1 MCLPAADLP
10 ILVADVQVHNRHSYI
25 QQALCLY
32 ESIVGGFNDPLH
44 SDTRHNTLVILAS
57 NWDRSSLIT
66 FAKLTAPVIKTM
78 LPQYNHSLYNVIPF
92 FECLNIWFIRCCLFV
107 SCTIDYMW
115 CNPGK
120 KSHSDLR
127 SFIIDNCHRCMNV
140 TFILI
145 YTRIIWIK
153 WFRIRNDDRK
163 ISLSHYF
170 KFQYEFLSHPKIVII
185 KDTIFIPFPEQLIL
199 EHGFSK

>member
-1 MCLPAADLP
+1 MCLPVADLP
-10 ILVADVQVHNRHSYI
+10 ILVADVRVQHRHSYI
-25 QQALCLY
+25 EPALWLY

-57 NWDRSSLIT
+57 NWERSSLIT

-107 SCTIDYMW
+107 SCTIDYI
-115 CNPGK
+115 CDAILGK
-120 KSHSDLR
+120 KLHSDLR

-145 YTRIIWIK
+145 YTRIILINWVI
-153 WFRIRNDDRK
+153 
-163 ISLSHYF
+163 
-170 KFQYEFLSHPKIVII
+170 PK
-185 KDTIFIPFPEQLIL
+185 
-199 EHGFSK
+199 